1 MPCLVRG
8 GEPVSDPHLSP
19 EPVQGLLRFSHQ
31 AMATT
36 FEVLVCHPRPVYA
49 GQAAREAFALLNR
62 IEQQLSRFVENSDA
76 SRVNGSRPGQ
86 PVLVGPETFECLQQA
101 RLAWDLTGGAFDVTV
116 GTRTAP
122 AGMDTLVL
130 DESTMTVTR
139 AAESVRLDLGGIGK
153 GFALDRMA
161 QVLRKWGIDVALVHG
176 GASTVLA
183 LDPPPGAQGWPVTVT
198 CPFEAAKVLA
208 RIDLCRRALS
218 GSSQVSRAHILD
230 PCTGTSATAHP
241 CAWSGAPSGALADA
255 LSTAFVVMGSDGVA
269 DLCARDH
276 QIGALLIQRTPAPGK
291 VLCESIALGL
301 WPGRDG
307 TIPCRCP

>member
-161 QVLRKWGIDVALVHG
+161 ALLADWEVPAALLA
-176 GASTVLA
+176 ASTSTL
-183 LDPPPGAQGWPVTVT
+183 LGMGDPPGEEGWPVSFG
-198 CPFEAAKVLA
+198 PEHDLHKA
-208 RIDLCRRALS
+208 RLKGRAFSAS
-218 GSSQVSRAHILD
+218 GSGVRGEHVVD
-230 PCTGTSATAHP
+230 PRTGRPAMQRLR
-241 CAWSGAPSGALADA
+241 AWSGAPAAAEADA
-255 LSTAFVVMGSDGVA
+255 LSTAFLVLSDAEIRDFCRRRPDVSACLLASPSAPVVTIAVGN
-269 DLCARDH
+269 
-276 QIGALLIQRTPAPGK
+276 GAP
-291 VLCESIALGL
+291 
-301 WPGRDG
+301 
-307 TIPCRCP
+307 